1 MDLRSGVGCVSE
13 RPLARPAV
21 SFVGVN
27 DLKCLFGQKRTKSW
41 NYQMLVG
48 FWQLDRLTFV
58 NDSDL

>member
-27 DLKCLFGQKRTKSW
+27 DVK
-41 NYQMLVG
+41 
-48 FWQLDRLTFV
+48 
-58 NDSDL
+58 